1 MQTYFHDVSDHLT
14 SQLEGEEVYTSA
26 FHGEDSD
33 FVRFNQGQVRQ
44 AGSVAQRGVS
54 VDLILGKRH
63 ASGWA
68 TLSGDASADK
78 ARLTGLVKRLRAKLP
93 HLPEDPHLLYAT
105 DVQSSEHV
113 GAKQLPE
120 SEHAVGQI
128 RASAKG
134 NDLVGIYAAG
144 AIGRGFANSLG
155 QRNWYETWNYNL
167 DWSLHH
173 AGDKAVKAG
182 YAGFEWDDA
191 AFLRKVDLADKQLAA
206 LARDPQTVPPG
217 RYRAYFTP
225 AAVHDL
231 VGILSWG
238 GFGLRAHKA
247 RQTPLLKM
255 VEGEAAMSEA
265 VTIRENTAEGIAPNF
280 QGAGFIRPAA
290 VTLIEGGTY
299 KDCLV
304 SPRSAKE
311 YGVPTN
317 GASAGESP
325 ESLDVAA
332 GDLPSSE
339 ALSRLEKGIYVGNV
353 HYLNYSD
360 RSTCRTTG
368 MTRFATFWVEDG
380 EVVAPLN
387 VMRFDETMYRAL
399 GDNLM
404 GLTAEREMI
413 LDSQTYGA
421 RSTGSGRMPGAL
433 VEDFTFT
440 L

>member
-1 MQTYFHDVSDHLT
+1 MQSYFHEIADHLT
-14 SQLEGEEVYTSA
+14 SQLQGDEVYTCS
-26 FHGEDSD
+26 FSGEDSD

-44 AGSVAQRGVS
+44 AGSVVQRGAS
-54 VDLILGKRH
+54 VDLIQGQKH
-63 ASGWA
+63 AAGWA
-68 TLSGDASADK
+68 TLTGEAEADK
-78 ARLTGLVKRLRAKLP
+78 ARLTALVKRLREKLP

-113 GAKQLPE
+113 GDNKLPAP
-120 SEHAVGQI
+120 EHSLEEI
-128 RASAKG
+128 RSSAGG

-191 AFLRKVDLADKQLAA
+191 TFRRKVEVAGRQMDA
-206 LARDPQTVPPG
+206 LAREPRTISPG
-217 RYRAYFTP
+217 HYRVYFTP
-225 AAVHDL
+225 AAVNDL

-238 GFGLRAHKA
+238 GFGLQAHKA
-247 RQTPLLKM
+247 RQTPLLKL
-255 VEGEAAMSEA
+255 VEGEASMSEA
-265 VTIRENTAEGIAPNF
+265 VTLRENTAEGIAPNF
-280 QGAGFIRPAA
+280 QGSGFIRPAA
-290 VTLIEGGTY
+290 VTLIEGGRY

-311 YGVPTN
+311 FDVPTN
-317 GASAGESP
+317 GASAHESP
-325 ESLDVAA
+325 ESLDMAA
-332 GDLPSSE
+332 GSLPTDE
-339 ALSRLEKGIYVGNV
+339 AITRLEKGIYVGNV

-380 EVVAPLN
+380 EIVAPLN

-399 GDNLM
+399 GDKLL
-404 GLTAEREMI
+404 GLTSEREMI